1 MKPLVPYFLQEE
13 FLRKIRAAPSSSN
26 EFRVSRNVIIKVT
39 FVFVLSVYYLSWIFL
54 HLRWR
59 TTRLD
64 RSEVNRPQRLT
75 YPWLCRWEILLF
87 VSESEREREWAILI
101 ILLAARPLS
110 SWIGTLVWHFLAIDT
125 IYGLQ
130 GTFINIPAL
139 FKEEVQGWLRSS
151 FVNKIYNN

>member
-87 VSESEREREWAILI
+87 VSESERERVSDPNYFAGRATIKFLNW
-101 ILLAARPLS
+101 RLS
-110 SWIGTLVWHFLAIDT
+110 LTLFGHRYHLWITGDIYKHPSSLQRRGPGMTEIFLC
-125 IYGLQ
+125 
-130 GTFINIPAL
+130 
-139 FKEEVQGWLRSS
+139 
-151 FVNKIYNN
+151 